1 LTVSETPVPNTTGWH
16 RRHLLDVDDFTVS
29 EFQMVFQTA
38 DAMRDVLARPIKKVP
53 ALRGQ
58 TVVNMFYENSTR
70 TRASFEIAAKN
81 LSADVLNITASAS
94 SVTKGESLIDTLK
107 TLEALGGNIIVMR
120 HQLSGAP
127 SLAARYSQAGI
138 INAGDGWHAH
148 PTQALLDLYTIRQ
161 HKGEF
166 SGLKAVI
173 VGDIRHSRV
182 AHSNIWGMTRL
193 GMEVTLCGPATLMP
207 YGLDGETGEYPGV
220 TVEADIDRA
229 LEGADV
235 VMTLRL
241 QRERQQSGL
250 LPSVREYIR
259 RFQVTSGRLQ
269 RAKGNVLLMH
279 PGPVNEDVELTAEAA
294 CGRQSVIDE
303 QVANGVAVRMAILYL
318 LSGRQGEL

>member
-1 LTVSETPVPNTTGWH
+1 MTTSNSAIPDTAGWN
-16 RRHLLDVDDFTVS
+16 RRHLLDVDDFTPE
-29 EFQMVFQTA
+29 EFQTVFQTA
-38 DAMRDVLARPIKKVP
+38 DAMSGILARPIKKVP

-81 LSADVLNITASAS
+81 LSADVLNVTASAS

-127 SLAARYSQAGI
+127 QLAARHSQAGI
-138 INAGDGWHAH
+138 VNAGDGWHAH
-148 PTQALLDLYTIRQ
+148 PTQALLDLYTIKQ
-161 HKGEF
+161 HKGDLK
-166 SGLKAVI
+166 GLKAVI
-173 VGDIRHSRV
+173 VGDVRHSRV

-193 GMEVTLCGPATLMP
+193 GMEVTLCAPDTLLP
-207 YGLDGETGEYPGV
+207 YGLNGEESSFPKV
-220 TVEADIDRA
+220 SVERDINRA

-235 VMTLRL
+235 VMALRL

-250 LPSVREYIR
+250 LPSVKEYIR
-259 RFQVTSGRLQ
+259 RFRVTSDRLKLA
-269 RAKGNVLLMH
+269 AKDVLLMH
-279 PGPVNEDVELTAEAA
+279 PGPVNEDIELAIEAA
-294 CGRQSVIDE
+294 YGTQSVIDE
-303 QVANGVAVRMAILYL
+303 QVAHGVAIRMAILYL